1 MSTKEQE
8 MEALQKIKE
17 ILSGIDPNVC
27 CYCIGRM
34 PGNRRG

>member
-17 ILSGIDPNVC
+17 ILSGANQIAIWQHILNL
-27 CYCIGRM
+27 
-34 PGNRRG
+34 